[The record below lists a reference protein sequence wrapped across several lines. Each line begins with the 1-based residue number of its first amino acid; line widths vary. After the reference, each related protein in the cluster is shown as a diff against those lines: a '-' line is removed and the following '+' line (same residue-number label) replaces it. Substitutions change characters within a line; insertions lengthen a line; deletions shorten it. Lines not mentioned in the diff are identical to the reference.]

1 MSSTNCAYMWSPRA
15 VVQWFRNVEH
25 WNGSFNISECCPN
38 FIILTKFQNFNQISE
53 CLPNFIIFDQIHNF
67 NQTVPSLSDWH
78 RCEAVCIRFSVHL
91 MDDFCEE
98 RERVRPQAGIKW
110 GDVWSAKPPNM
121 FCQGKHWRW
130 KSSKTW
136 NFPAIWESE
145 IGTPRME
152 KHKNMILTNL
162 KNSKHNLEL
171 TFLRLSSWDSPLQR
185 REGACTRWYIKSVS
199 KTSTS
204 LSSEQQEEY
213 QHW

>member
-1 MSSTNCAYMWSPRA
+1 MSSTNCVYMWSPRA

-91 MDDFCEE
+91 MDDFWEE

-110 GDVWSAKPPNM
+110 GMYDQQSPQTCFVRGNIGDEKAVKLGTSLQFGSPKL
-121 FCQGKHWRW
+121 
-130 KSSKTW
+130 
-136 NFPAIWESE
+136 

-152 KHKNMILTNL
+152 KHDSDEFKKL
-162 KNSKHNLEL
+162 KTQSWIDLFEA
-171 TFLRLSSWDSPLQR
+171 FLMRLSLTE
-185 REGACTRWYIKSVS
+185 EGG
-199 KTSTS
+199 S
-204 LSSEQQEEY
+204 L
-213 QHW
+213 H